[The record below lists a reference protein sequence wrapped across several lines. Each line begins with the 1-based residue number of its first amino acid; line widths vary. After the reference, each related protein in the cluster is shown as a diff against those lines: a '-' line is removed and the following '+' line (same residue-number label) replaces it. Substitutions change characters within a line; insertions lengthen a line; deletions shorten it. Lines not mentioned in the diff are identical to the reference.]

1 MCRVSYNTN
10 ARRRSKTIYLITK
23 YYIGVYRCYR
33 KMTTGIISEKLIF
46 MSLFYSFFSGNN
58 GVSEPISS
66 IQGSLILRFFGWQ
79 IQWLAWLSQVEIQPE
94 SVHFIFLFFPL
105 WLTDWLT
112 ECSILS
118 WKPTR
123 THTIPFW
130 WKCKYTFSCMVT
142 MNYTHALFFSWF
154 FFIVT
159 VFFRTL
165 IFQLILLENGMKSHA
180 WEITWNTFQNI

>member
-10 ARRRSKTIYLITK
+10 ARKRSKTIYLITK

-105 WLTDWLT
+105 WLTDWLSVASYLESLRAHT
-112 ECSILS
+112 QFHFDENVNILFRA
-118 WKPTR
+118 WLPWI
-123 THTIPFW
+123 THMLCFFRGFSSSLPF
-130 WKCKYTFSCMVT
+130 FSV
-142 MNYTHALFFSWF
+142 HLFFNWF
-154 FFIVT
+154 Y
-159 VFFRTL
+159 
-165 IFQLILLENGMKSHA
+165 
-180 WEITWNTFQNI
+180 